1 MDPVPTSADGFA
13 NRAMDTLGRHIRRA
27 RQNKRL
33 TVRGLAR
40 HIGVA
45 APFVADIEADRRRP
59 SPGVLARIA
68 QVLDVPF
75 AVLQDLDPRLPPEV
89 KEWMADEPRVGR
101 LLRRLREAADPNSL
115 LEKLEGVVERETR
128 GRTGCRAKAT

>member
-13 NRAMDTLGRHIRRA
+13 NRAMGTLGGHIRRA
-27 RQNKRL
+27 RQDKRL

-45 APFVADIEADRRRP
+45 ASFVADIEADRRRP
-59 SPGVLARIA
+59 SSGVIARIA
-68 QVLDVPF
+68 QVLDMPF

-89 KEWMADEPRVGR
+89 KEWMANEPRVGR
-101 LLRRLREAADPNSL
+101 LLRRLREAPDPNSL
-115 LEKLEGVVERETR
+115 LEKLEDVVGRETR
-128 GRTGCRAKAT
+128 GRTGGGAKAT